1 MAGMAARRDGPS
13 RYRMEMRRV
22 GLLTGKVAIVTGG
35 AQGLGA
41 AIARRFAQEGA
52 SVMVADRDEAGAS
65 ELAASLGGRGLAR
78 RVDVTRESDVA
89 AVVADTV
96 TELGGVDI
104 MVNNAGV
111 LGPVGSIIDVEE
123 SQWDETLNVHLR
135 GTFLGIKHA
144 ARSMIS
150 AGRGGVILNTASTA
164 GVRGGLGPHVYTAA
178 KHGVI
183 GLTESVAT
191 ELVRY
196 NIRVNAVAP
205 GSHLTP
211 LVAQAL
217 TGRPDGMEEAKSIME
232 KRSPQGRAAY
242 PEDVA
247 GAYVYL
253 ASDEAWFA
261 NGATLILD
269 GTREVLANISVSN
282 SSR

>member
-1 MAGMAARRDGPS
+1 
-13 RYRMEMRRV
+13 MEMTRV

-41 AIARRFAQEGA
+41 AVARRFALEGA
-52 SVMVADRDEAGAS
+52 SVMVADRDEAGAGDI
-65 ELAASLGGRGLAR
+65 AASLGGRGFSR
-78 RVDVTRESDVA
+78 RVDVTSELDVA
-89 AVVADTV
+89 AVVTDTV
-96 TELGGVDI
+96 SELGHVDI

-111 LGPVGSIIDVEE
+111 LGPVGSIVDVDE
-123 SQWDETLNVHLR
+123 SQWDQTVNVHLR

-144 ARSMIS
+144 ARAMID

-191 ELVRY
+191 ELVVH

-217 TGRPDGMEEAKSIME
+217 TGRSDGMEESKAIME
-232 KRSPQGRAAY
+232 RRSPQGRAAY
-242 PEDVA
+242 PEDIA

-269 GTREVLANISVSN
+269 GTREVLANLSMSN
-282 SSR
+282 AAR

>member
-1 MAGMAARRDGPS
+1 
-13 RYRMEMRRV
+13 MEWTHV

-52 SVMVADRDEAGAS
+52 SVMVADRDEAGADTV
-65 ELAASLGGRGLAR
+65 AASFGGRGLAR
-78 RVDVTRESDVA
+78 RVDVTSERDVA
-89 AVVADTV
+89 AVVSDTV
-96 TELGGVDI
+96 TELGRVDI

-111 LGPVGSIIDVEE
+111 LGPVGSIVDVEE
-123 SQWDETLNVHLR
+123 EQWDQTIDVHLK

-144 ARSMIS
+144 ARAMID

-164 GVRGGLGPHVYTAA
+164 GVRGGLGPHTYTAA

-191 ELVRY
+191 ELVVHD
-196 NIRVNAVAP
+196 IRVNAVAP

-217 TGRPDGMEEAKSIME
+217 TGRPDGIEEAKAIME
-232 KRSPQGRAAY
+232 KRSPQRRAAY
-242 PEDVA
+242 PEDVV

-282 SSR
+282 TPN